1 MGASKCDI
9 CNDYEYLDEYS
20 IENPVRLVYVCRE
33 CVSKLIQTK
42 IDGGK

>member
-1 MGASKCDI
+1 MGMSKCDI

-20 IENPVRLVYVCRE
+20 IENPDRLVDVCKE

-42 IDGGK
+42 LDKE